1 MIQSAPIVG
10 MHFRPPAKA
19 IMQVLPAGAPLRLER
34 EPENPYDR
42 NAIKVWIRS
51 STIPESQY
59 ETLDSLAA
67 GHGIELREILAQ
79 AEWHVGYI
87 ASKTGEAAQV
97 AREMDEDARVIAT
110 LGFDMKG
117 GPLALFRNV

>member
-19 IMQVLPAGAPLRLER
+19 LMSVLPAGAPLRLER

-42 NAIKVWIRS
+42 FAIKVWIRS
-51 STIPESQY
+51 SAIPESQY

-79 AEWHVGYI
+79 SEWHVGYI
-87 ASKTGEAAQV
+87 ASKTGEAAALSRDLDDGTTV
-97 AREMDEDARVIAT
+97 VAT

-117 GPLALFRNV
+117 APIALLRT